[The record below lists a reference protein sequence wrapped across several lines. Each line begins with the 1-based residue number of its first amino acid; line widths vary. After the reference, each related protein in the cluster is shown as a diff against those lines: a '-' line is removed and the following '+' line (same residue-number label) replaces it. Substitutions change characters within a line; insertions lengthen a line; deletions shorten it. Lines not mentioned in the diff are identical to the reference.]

1 MPRGSERQYL
11 MSTLNVLAYEHASR
25 INTEGG
31 IAIRG
36 VDGQSTTGQ
45 KLPEREMRII
55 VFANTKKDTVR
66 ILRTVRKQGFK
77 NSTCLNSDLWPEVQ
91 NKRIADFC

>member
-25 INTEGG
+25 VNTEGG
-31 IAIRG
+31 VALTGG

-45 KLPEREMRII
+45 KLPERELRI
-55 VFANTKKDTVR
+55 
-66 ILRTVRKQGFK
+66 
-77 NSTCLNSDLWPEVQ
+77 
-91 NKRIADFC
+91 